1 MWHTTEQMLR
11 EEMDDLLP
19 YIEETIREEKSEMI
33 KVAVMQITD
42 HYYSLAMIQ
51 GQRTWM
57 AGAYVKEQNAKA
69 ALTRLTRRGG
79 NEYQAVSFEEYQEAV
94 RAIEK

>member
-1 MWHTTEQMLR
+1 MDTVEQMLR
-11 EEMDDLLP
+11 EEMDNLLP
-19 YIEETIREEKSEMI
+19 DIEDDLRTGAFAEMI
-33 KVAVMQITD
+33 KVTIMQITD

-57 AGAYVKEQNAKA
+57 AGAYAKEQNAKA